1 MELLQLRKFCHAA
14 RSGSFAA
21 TAKAFGVPP
30 SDISQTVR
38 RLEDELGVR
47 LFDRQPNAVALNA
60 RGEAFARQTEQAL
73 RLLDGAVTAAADDG
87 SAGQLRICIN
97 TNRRIVMA
105 AVEQFRREYPAVT
118 VTTRTFTDPTAQEFD
133 LVVSAR
139 DTRLR
144 DWQEQ
149 KLLREQLAVAVSAHS
164 PWCGCATL
172 SDLSDAPFVTMG
184 EDSSL
189 CRLTRELC
197 RKAGFSPRIAV
208 QSDDPYYVRRCTE
221 LGLGVAVVPL
231 FSWQGQFSEG
241 IRLTPLEGAVRD
253 TFVYTAPG
261 RHVPLCAGRF
271 LELLMALCRET
282 T

>member
-14 RSGSFAA
+14 RSGNFSA

-30 SDISQTVR
+30 SDISQTIR
-38 RLEDELGVR
+38 RLEQELGAD
-47 LFDRQPNAVALNA
+47 LFTRRANRVVLNE
-60 RGEAFARQTEQAL
+60 RGAAFARQAAEAL
-73 RLLDGAVTAAADDG
+73 ALLDGAVAAAADDG
-87 SAGQLRICIN
+87 SGGQLRVCIN

-139 DTRLR
+139 ETRLQG
-144 DWQEQ
+144 WQER
-149 KLLREQLAVAVSAHS
+149 KLLSEQLAVAVSADS
-164 PWCGCATL
+164 PWRGCSAL
-172 SDLSDAPFVTMG
+172 SDLSAAPFVTMG

-189 CRLTRELC
+189 CRLTHDLC
-197 RKAGFSPRIAV
+197 REAGFTPRIAV
-208 QSDDPYYVRRCTE
+208 QSDDPYYVRRCVE

-231 FSWQGQFSEG
+231 FSWQGQFSRT
-241 IRLTPLEGAVRD
+241 IVLAPLAGAFRD
-253 TFVYTAPG
+253 TFLYTAPG
-261 RHVPLCAGRF
+261 RHPSLAAGRF
-271 LELLMALCRET
+271 LELLMTLCRET